1 MSLLSILLLV
11 IFVIAALIMM
21 LVILVQDDQGEGI
34 GGIFGGGS
42 TTPFGSRSGNI
53 LTRFTAIMAAV
64 FIMGAFSLA
73 WVNRTPESA
82 DIVEKARM
90 ERLKTAQD
98 KNWWVERIETPA
110 PQAEAAPSPA
120 PSGSQPEAAP
130 SPAPLGSQPEAAP
143 APASSAPQPA
153 GAPAAQGGSGTPP
166 PVDSGSGGI
175 NR

>member
-110 PQAEAAPSPA
+110 PQAEAAPSPCIFGPTTSRCA
-120 PSGSQPEAAP
+120 GCTRRIRDAAAGGLRFGGHQP
-130 SPAPLGSQPEAAP
+130 L
-143 APASSAPQPA
+143 
-153 GAPAAQGGSGTPP
+153 
-166 PVDSGSGGI
+166 SGGESSGVGSCSEPPL
-175 NR
+175 R